1 LSSEYYLARPYNFNL
16 SPLFFLDNRIKDRFP
31 ERKIVFSSS
40 AADFLQGE
48 GFDFGKVF
56 SQGVF
61 YLSHAEE
68 EETRARFRIRNE
80 RENGKSDVVIP
91 PGDAKALEFYRNARK
106 TIAAWVNAEKV
117 LPLLRGIWYEALA
130 DSIVFLSQSTTLST
144 LAIRMVT

>member
-1 LSSEYYLARPYNFNL
+1 MMLILLSSDYYLARPYNFNL

-40 AADFLQGE
+40 ACDFLQGE

-56 SQGVF
+56 SHGVY

-80 RENGKSDVVIP
+80 RENAKSNIVIP

-106 TIAAWVNAEKV
+106 TISAWVNAEKV
-117 LPLLRGIWYEALA
+117 VIPLLSSL
-130 DSIVFLSQSTTLST
+130 
-144 LAIRMVT
+144 